1 MVRDLGASN
10 KGKKRHTSMRSRR
23 SRIFPVLFTAFK
35 SPRTATYSGNA
46 AKNTAIL
53 ATEQIPAPSLI
64 QYLLSI
70 FPQFAHLM
78 YLAYLSYKIS
88 EFSIQ
93 KEKEYRSLEKRLEE
107 YDTLIVL
114 AKFLLKDG
122 IRYITDEQISKKI
135 RDEINDEIATLVN
148 AKDFHVTISKIIG
161 NEQNKYERFQSLLL
175 ATMSQFLVGV
185 MTGTSDV
192 LIKETGK
199 KLTEVNTGYTKYQIL
214 INQAIPISFPI
225 SAFKIQLADELSEYA
240 LNIAKEIGVK
250 LSKEDKDDAKVVIND
265 AVSSC
270 QPSLFKIPLNFQ
282 PTSVDSVQ
290 KLLLSF
296 TADDVKKIL
305 EKIIEE
311 TRRRQTRIGDFFD
324 AN

>member
-1 MVRDLGASN
+1 MVKDLGASN

-35 SPRTATYSGNA
+35 SPRTYSDNV
-46 AKNTAIL
+46 AKNTSIL

-70 FPQFAHLM
+70 LPQFAHLM

-93 KEKEYRSLEKRLEE
+93 KEKEYRNLEKRLEE

-114 AKFLLKDG
+114 AKFLLRDG
-122 IRYITDEQISKKI
+122 IRYITDEQTSKKI

-148 AKDFHVTISKIIG
+148 AKDFHVAISKIIG
-161 NEQNKYERFQSLLL
+161 NEQSKYERFQSLLI
-175 ATMSQFLVGV
+175 ATMSQFLVGI

-192 LIKETGK
+192 LIKEAGK
-199 KLTEVNTGYTKYQIL
+199 KSTEVNAGYTKYQIL
-214 INQAIPISFPI
+214 FNQTIPISFPI
-225 SAFKIQLADELSEYA
+225 SAFKIQLADELSEYV
-240 LNIAKEIGVK
+240 LNIAKVGVK
-250 LSKEDKDDAKVVIND
+250 LSKEDRDDTRVVIDD

-270 QPSLFKIPLNFQ
+270 QPSLFRIPLDFQ

-290 KLLLSF
+290 KLLVSF
-296 TADDVKKIL
+296 TVDDVKKIL
-305 EKIIEE
+305 EKVIGEI
-311 TRRRQTRIGDFFD
+311 RRRQTRIGDFFD
-324 AN
+324 VN